1 MVSESKKSSKKK
13 NVKRTKDFKKNTH
26 RKNNAVKIKSG
37 NNSYKK
43 VAKDIKK
50 DSVEQDETIKQ
61 LHDISTDI
69 GEKSI
74 NLVNNKIIENEI
86 DEQVIVSVQ
95 NNDLGKSITDEA
107 ADVLTSKKNHPK
119 FRKEFII
126 LSVIGLLFICLAI
139 CYIFIFKFKVL
150 LQSEG
155 ETKTKDSVLNFNVKI
170 SSNKPILKVLY
181 AIDPKDEND
190 IKSYTKINASGSLF
204 NKKVNFKDLSIPVGK
219 RQLCFYVESIL
230 GTRDVECVDIEFDI
244 GYIAK
249 FNPANIKKISNDT
262 YVVSDELVVTFD
274 SNISNKRIKELIEK
288 VGGETVGEL
297 YYANIYQIK
306 IAGNINDAKEL
317 LNNEEDVLNE
327 SYNYLMKDSL
337 DVNKIIYNKIGTPRI
352 GGDIHFSNKYQL
364 SYLDADKAYKEVTT
378 PTVINVGIIDS
389 PIDYKHKELN
399 TNKNNI
405 FIPQTDQ
412 GGLYDIDHILSF
424 YKKYNH
430 EEDTKFNIDDIN
442 GCSYLGYRSH
452 GTHVSGIMSAK
463 HDKEGIDGINDNVNL
478 FYASHWYY
486 FDKEDFWNEFSDEV
500 KQYYSRIDGSMAY
513 VGDTFS
519 LSYAL
524 SNLIMSNVRVINMSI
539 SFTNYSADEYNEYK
553 KYFDNFFDAIKETGK
568 DFVIAKS
575 AGNNYGADATSDLYN
590 RILSE
595 NEFMRNRTIIVGA
608 SISPGI
614 ISTNSTNILLT
625 SRADYS
631 NTGEIIDIFAPGT
644 IYSSIYNNDYEWMIG
659 TSQATPLVAGT
670 ASLLYSYNPDLKAED
685 VKGAIVN
692 GTKETLS
699 VNKKTYGV
707 LNTYLALQVVK
718 EFIEPNSTPTKKENV
733 KYGFIQGTINDAKTN
748 KPPTSNGTI
757 IFTDVND
764 SSKKYVAADEEAR
777 YLTNGN
783 YDFILPVGT
792 YNMEIKFSGYV
803 SETEYNIKIS
813 EEAVTYNVLLKLV
826 NTENGNENGFAT
838 GYVVDAFN
846 GEHIPNAKIKI
857 YRGISNVTENLIT
870 EVSSDAMGSYRV
882 ELEPGNY
889 TAYASADNY
898 VSGKSNILVLP
909 KETTNN
915 QNCTITPVLKEGEI
929 RAILTW
935 GENPRDLDSHLVG
948 PTPDGSRFHI
958 YYSNKSYYYNSIQY
972 DNLDV
977 DDTSSYGPETTSVYV
992 GVDGTYT
999 YYVQDFS
1006 NKSSTNSNALSLSG
1020 AQVKLYKY
1028 GVDEP
1033 IVFNVPNKDG
1043 TLWKVFSIKNGELII
1058 HNEMSYHFDQSTIG
1072 N

>member
-1 MVSESKKSSKKK
+1 MSSESNKAKKSTKKTNTKNSGTRKNITKTQKNINNKKSSE
-13 NVKRTKDFKKNTH
+13 
-26 RKNNAVKIKSG
+26 KNNKTVNDKTKKSTKEIVKVKIDTAIETNNEVAHQELNISENKQVIDDTQNKDLDQPVTDKSAE
-37 NNSYKK
+37 
-43 VAKDIKK
+43 VLPIKK
-50 DSVEQDETIKQ
+50 TRK
-61 LHDISTDI
+61 
-69 GEKSI
+69 
-74 NLVNNKIIENEI
+74 KI
-86 DEQVIVSVQ
+86 
-95 NNDLGKSITDEA
+95 
-107 ADVLTSKKNHPK
+107 
-119 FRKEFII
+119 RKGFII
-126 LSVIGLLFICLAI
+126 LAGIALLIICLVI
-139 CYIFIFKFKVL
+139 CYVFVFKLKAT
-150 LQSEG
+150 LQEEG
-155 ETKTKDSVLNFNVKI
+155 KTKTKDGVLNFNVKI

-190 IKSYTKINASGSLF
+190 IKSYTKINADGSLF
-204 NKKVNFKDLSIPVGK
+204 RKNIDFKDLSIPVGK

-230 GTRDVECVDIEFDI
+230 GTKDVECIDIEFDI

-249 FNPANIKKISNDT
+249 LNPNNIKKISTDT
-262 YVVSDELVVTFD
+262 YIVSDELVVTFGSD
-274 SNISNKRIKELIEK
+274 VSNKKAKELIEK
-288 VGGETVGEL
+288 VNGEIVGEL

-306 IAGNINDAKEL
+306 INGDINSAKEL
-317 LNNEEDVLNE
+317 LSKEENVLNV
-327 SYNYLMKDSL
+327 SYNYLTKDNP
-337 DVNKIIYNKIGTPRI
+337 DVNKIVYNKIGAPRI
-352 GGDIHFSNKYQL
+352 GGDIHFSKKYQL
-364 SYLDADKAYKEVTT
+364 SYLDADKAYKEVTS
-378 PTVINVGIIDS
+378 PTVINVGLIDS
-389 PIDYKHKELN
+389 PIDYRHKELN

-430 EEDTKFNIDDIN
+430 DEDNEFNKDDIN
-442 GCSYLGYRSH
+442 GCGYLGYRSH

-463 HDKEGIDGINDNVNL
+463 HDKDGIDGINDNVNL

-486 FDKEDFWNEFSDEV
+486 FDKEDFWDEFSDDA
-500 KQYYSRIDGSMAY
+500 KRYYGRIDGAMAY
-513 VGDTFS
+513 AGDTFS

-539 SFTNYSADEYNEYK
+539 SFTNYSDDEYNEYK
-553 KYFDNFFDAIKETGK
+553 KYFDNFFNIIQKTEK

-575 AGNNYGADATSDLYN
+575 AGNDYGADATSDLYN

-595 NEFMRNRTIIVGA
+595 NEFMRNRTIIVGS
-608 SISPGI
+608 SIAPGI
-614 ISTNSTNILLT
+614 VSTNSKNILIT

-644 IYSSIYNNDYEWMIG
+644 IYSSIYNDDYEWMIG

-699 VNKKTYGV
+699 VNKKMYGV

-718 EFIEPNSTPTKKENV
+718 EFIEPNATPAKKDDT

-783 YDFILPVGT
+783 YDFILPIGT
-792 YNMEIKFSGYV
+792 YNMEIKFNGYV

-813 EEAVTYNVLLKLV
+813 EETVTYNVLLKLV
-826 NTENGNENGFAT
+826 NTENGTENGFAT

-857 YRGISNVTENLIT
+857 YRGISNVTENLVT
-870 EVSSDAMGSYRV
+870 EISSDTTGSYKV

-958 YYSNKSYYYNSIQY
+958 YYSNKSYYYNSVQY

-1006 NKSSTNSNALSLSG
+1006 NRSSDNSNALSLSG

-1028 GVDEP
+1028 GVEEP

-1043 TLWKVFSIKNGELII
+1043 TLWKVFSIKNGELVI
-1058 HNEMSYHFDQSTIG
+1058 HNEMSYHSDQSTVG